1 VVVSNPAVLN
11 PARGKPA
18 TMTRFRDTWERVRAW
33 QRFAVSFASLPERFS
48 CRPTPKRW
56 VNLMLNRCEYWRRRT
71 RLWSYPWML
80 SLEPTTH
87 CSLRCPYCFTG
98 AGGIGR
104 RRSFLPLDLYGAL
117 LDELGDYL
125 ILVKIHGWGEP
136 LLCRHLDAM
145 VAQARARG
153 IWTIVNSH
161 LSLPF
166 DAARAEALI
175 ASGLNEL
182 VVSIDGAEQRTYER
196 YRRGGRLAQVVD
208 NLRLLAATKRLL
220 GSDMPRVGIEFHP
233 FPWNTGD
240 LDAMRDLA
248 GELDM
253 PLTVFKGCM
262 PGGDWDREGKWS
274 FCVDPNVMA
283 CVALWSVATVAADGG
298 LAPCSGTFYREDDMA
313 TISVEAL
320 RGGFRAVWNGER
332 HRLARGFFRAREGD
346 AEARRHVCFDCP
358 NTVTWARWRQHL
370 AAGGDRDSFV
380 TGFTTS
386 DAWNYFWNRRPQD
399 AARTHTHDA
408 LATAAEKSAEART
421 SMAKVRRSQSAH
433 G

>member
-1 VVVSNPAVLN
+1 MPGFRETLERLRAYGRAGKSAGSL
-11 PARGKPA
+11 PARFP
-18 TMTRFRDTWERVRAW
+18 
-33 QRFAVSFASLPERFS
+33 

-56 VNLMLNRCEYWRRRT
+56 INLMVNRWEHFLRRT

-104 RRSFLPLDLYGAL
+104 PRSVLPLDLYRAL
-117 LDELGDYL
+117 LGELGDYL
-125 ILVKIHGWGEP
+125 IVMKIHGWGEP
-136 LLCRHLDAM
+136 LLCRHLEAM

-153 IWTIVNSH
+153 IWTIVNTHFSM
-161 LSLPF
+161 PV

-182 VVSIDGAEQRTYER
+182 VVSIDGATQRTYER
-196 YRRGGRLAQVVD
+196 YRRRGRLAQVVD
-208 NLRLLAATKRLL
+208 NLRLFAATKRRLD
-220 GSDMPRVGIEFHP
+220 SPTRIGIEFHP

-240 LDAMRDLA
+240 LPTLRDLA
-248 GELDM
+248 GELEM
-253 PLTVFKGCM
+253 PLTVFKGCT
-262 PGGDWDREGKWS
+262 PGGDWDRDGNWS
-274 FCVDPNVMA
+274 FCIDPGVEPCA
-283 CVALWSVATVAADGG
+283 ALWAIATVAADGG

-346 AEARRHVCFDCP
+346 AEARRQVCFECP
-358 NTVTWARWRQHL
+358 STVTWSRWQEHR
-370 AAGGDRDSFV
+370 AAGGDRDSFAI
-380 TGFTTS
+380 GFTTN
-386 DAWNYFWNRRPQD
+386 DAWNYFWNRRPD
-399 AARTHTHDA
+399 EAARAHTYDA
-408 LATAAEKSAEART
+408 LATSSGLIPTRAP
-421 SMAKVRRSQSAH
+421 Q
-433 G
+433 